1 MSGVN
6 VIRYTLANNSPL
18 IAVVPATRIMAGVLP
33 LSTTLP
39 AISVR
44 QISGNNLKNIKQTAT
59 EFVTERIQVS
69 VLATTY
75 PQQKAILA
83 LVKAA
88 LPSVRATV
96 NSIVVDSISQEFTG
110 PDLYND
116 DPVIYEQSVDFF
128 VKYID

>member
-1 MSGVN
+1 MSGVS
-6 VIRYTLANNSPL
+6 VIRYTLANDASVL
-18 IAVVPATRIMAGVLP
+18 AVVPATRIMAGNLP
-33 LSTTLP
+33 LSVTLP

-44 QISGNNLKNIKQTAT
+44 QISGNNLKHIKQTAS
-59 EFVTERIQVS
+59 EFVTERVQVS

-75 PQQKAILA
+75 IQQKSLLS

-96 NSIVVDSISQEFTG
+96 NSVVVDSISQEFTG
-110 PDLYND
+110 PDLKNE
-116 DPVIYEQSVDFF
+116 DPIIYEQSVDYF